1 MKRFSWQISK
11 YIIQSIAPYFLFAW
25 LLLSVILFVQQAS
38 RYADIFFNNALPSYL
53 VWQLVAALVPNVIAF
68 TCPMA
73 VLLGVIIGL
82 SKMQGDSELVAVR
95 AAGVGNFQIT
105 FPIILLGI
113 LLSLFAFFINL
124 KGVPIAAQI
133 ARNVAIQAA
142 IYKLKSPIEPG
153 TFNTEIQGY
162 TFYIKDG
169 DLEKGSWKNVFIYQD
184 DRKNNQVRLIT
195 SVNGKID
202 SNDTDSELVLDNASI
217 NTFSVDDANKNLV
230 YESVSDLRLVIP
242 TKRRELIEKMSSSE
256 INPEELGLR
265 ELLRYARSRAGKERT
280 EAEILFQRRLV
291 LSITPLIFAI
301 LGAALVLRFNRGGK
315 GWGIFLALVS
325 LTVYYIVALV
335 GEQLARSGGINVF
348 VSSLFPV
355 ILTSLAI
362 FWFFLSQRL
371 GLTKI
376 GGGIFQK
383 ISFSNSGKISLPK
396 FGKSSFLANF
406 ATGILDYDIIT
417 SLLKYFFLTL
427 AFLTVI
433 YQIFTAFELWKFVG
447 GINKGYVILLQY
459 LLYLIPF
466 VYIQIA
472 PSALMIATLATYV
485 IKSRQNEVVT
495 WTASGQSIY
504 RLLIPCFVLM
514 MFIGILNWGI
524 QETILP
530 YNNRVQDELRAKIRS
545 SGKSNLASGK
555 NWVAAENRIYSF
567 ELPNVIDTKS
577 EARIVKNL
585 TLFQLDEKGGK
596 LLSLARVGEASWED
610 GKIRFLTDG
619 SRIDW
624 IEGTPQKSGLVPQTF
639 EIKEDYNPFKI
650 ASKKPAHLT
659 ARETAEYLEI
669 TESES
674 EKRSFSVALQ
684 KRYATIF
691 LPLIITLFTAPFA
704 LSLSRKGKAVTVG
717 YAVGVWLLFIGVT
730 NVFEQFGA
738 NGYLDARAAVW
749 SPLILFTVIGFYL
762 LSKVRT

>member
-11 YIIQSIAPYFLFAW
+11 YIVSSIAPYFLFAW

-38 RYADIFFNNALPSYL
+38 RYSDIFFNTALPSYL
-53 VWQLVAALVPNVIAF
+53 VWQLTAALIPNVIAF

-82 SKMQGDSELVAVR
+82 SKMQGDSELVAIR

-105 FPIILLGI
+105 FPIVVLGI

-124 KGVPIAAQI
+124 KGVPFAAQI
-133 ARNVAIQAA
+133 VRNVAIQTA

-153 TFNTEIQGY
+153 TFNTEIQNY

-169 DLEKGSWKNVFIYQD
+169 DLTNGTWKNVFIYQD
-184 DRKNNQVRLIT
+184 DKKQNQVRLIT

-217 NTFSVDDANKNLV
+217 NTFSIDDMNKNLV
-230 YESVSDLRLVIP
+230 YESVSNLRLVIP
-242 TKRRELIEKMSSSE
+242 TKRKELIEKMSKAE
-256 INPEELGLR
+256 ENPEELGLR
-265 ELLRYARSRAGKERT
+265 ELLKYAKSKEGKERT

-291 LSITPLIFAI
+291 LSITPLIFAV

-325 LTVYYIVALV
+325 LTAYYLVALV
-335 GEQLARSGGINVF
+335 GEQLARSGGTSAFI
-348 VSSLFPV
+348 SSLLPI

-371 GLTKI
+371 GISSL
-376 GGGIFQK
+376 GGGFLQK
-383 ISFSNSGKISLPK
+383 ISLRNSIKLPK
-396 FGKSSFLANF
+396 FGKNSVFSGFT
-406 ATGILDYDIIT
+406 TGILDYDIVS
-417 SLLKYFFLTL
+417 SLLRYFFLTL

-433 YQIFTAFELWKFVG
+433 YQIFTAFELWKFVSSLS
-447 GINKGYVILLQY
+447 NGYVILAQY

-504 RLLIPCFVLM
+504 RLLIPCFILM
-514 MFIGILNWGI
+514 MVVGLVNWGI

-545 SGKSNLASGK
+545 SGKSGLTSGR

-567 ELPNVIDTKS
+567 EMPNSINLNS
-577 EARIVKNL
+577 EAHLVKNL
-585 TLFQLDEKGGK
+585 NIFQLDEKGGK
-596 LLSLARVGEASWED
+596 LLSLVRVGEASWEE
-610 GKIRFLTDG
+610 GKIKFLSEG

-624 IEGTPQKSGLVPQTF
+624 LEGTPQKNVIVPQTF
-639 EIKEDYNPFKI
+639 EVKETYNPFKI
-650 ASKKPAHLT
+650 ASKKPSHLT
-659 ARETAEYLEI
+659 AAETAEYI
-669 TESES
+669 KTTESET
-674 EKRSFSVALQ
+674 EKRNFSVALQ

-691 LPLIITLFTAPFA
+691 LPLVITLFTAPFA

-717 YAVGVWLLFIGVT
+717 YAVGVWLLFVGVT
-730 NVFEQFGA
+730 NFFEQFGVS
-738 NGYLDARAAVW
+738 GYLDARVAVW
-749 SPLILFTVIGFYL
+749 SPLVLFTVVGFFL
-762 LSKVRT
+762 LSRVRT